1 MFLFLV
7 YTYIESLKIRSTG
20 STKLELNLS
29 VGFPKNSFMNKM
41 FHQRVGKRVD
51 MLLCN
56 PTSQSRSVRTGY
68 TPHKFQSFIK
78 LVGLRKMPN
87 NIYFFV
93 CPMFKCAS
101 TYTKQHGFKILLASS
116 LIGKKGLIGEG
127 K

>member
-1 MFLFLV
+1 
-7 YTYIESLKIRSTG
+7 
-20 STKLELNLS
+20 
-29 VGFPKNSFMNKM
+29 
-41 FHQRVGKRVD
+41 
-51 MLLCN
+51 
-56 PTSQSRSVRTGY
+56 
-68 TPHKFQSFIK
+68 
-78 LVGLRKMPN
+78 MPN